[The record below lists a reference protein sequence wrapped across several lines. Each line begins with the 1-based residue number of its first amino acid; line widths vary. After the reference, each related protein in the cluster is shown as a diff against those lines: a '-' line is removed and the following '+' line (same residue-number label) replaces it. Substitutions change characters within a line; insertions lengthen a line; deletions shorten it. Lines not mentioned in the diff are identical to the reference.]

1 MEGVH
6 TACITS
12 PDRHSDSLEEPSV
25 TTKRQR
31 GRPKGSKNKPKEP
44 PELSQASSQPTLSP
58 PAKKKRSE
66 ESTNVSNE
74 TNITQSSATRS
85 FSGLA
90 RGLLRPRTPPGQ
102 QHYLA
107 TITPATSTT
116 SATTSPALDTPP
128 EAPNYSR
135 SSSIPAATPANVS
148 STHSRVRQIAA
159 GAGDSSPLPSTTS
172 SNSIGIITDVVVEQE
187 CDSRSFINGDGLG
200 EEEDDDPHPGKP
212 KHKFPDW
219 FEARLA
225 EIHGELKRDLNS
237 LAGRSGHYTNGTF
250 WIPQTSSWF
259 RQNQTNLQPHHI
271 FTCDFFLWDPLRLLG
286 PSFALPC
293 GLPYIGLCEIAAADM
308 NSDDSGSTK
317 ALTWGDE
324 LKGSGGGGTATIC
337 RGRVVEVGEDG
348 GRTKDPFKTHMQCR
362 TGEEVRRRGWYRS
375 GRGSDTEVAGVLGQN
390 STRRWEERGVCGRRR
405 HQAGWEKTSQFSS
418 RNLKI
423 G

>member
-102 QHYLA
+102 QHHLA

-148 STHSRVRQIAA
+148 STLSRARQIAA

-172 SNSIGIITDVVVEQE
+172 SNSIGIITDVVGEQE

-225 EIHGELKRDLNS
+225 EIHGELERS
-237 LAGRSGHYTNGTF
+237 LVN
-250 WIPQTSSWF
+250 
-259 RQNQTNLQPHHI
+259 
-271 FTCDFFLWDPLRLLG
+271 
-286 PSFALPC
+286 
-293 GLPYIGLCEIAAADM
+293 
-308 NSDDSGSTK
+308 
-317 ALTWGDE
+317 
-324 LKGSGGGGTATIC
+324 
-337 RGRVVEVGEDG
+337 
-348 GRTKDPFKTHMQCR
+348 KT
-362 TGEEVRRRGWYRS
+362 
-375 GRGSDTEVAGVLGQN
+375 L
-390 STRRWEERGVCGRRR
+390 
-405 HQAGWEKTSQFSS
+405 
-418 RNLKI
+418 
-423 G
+423 